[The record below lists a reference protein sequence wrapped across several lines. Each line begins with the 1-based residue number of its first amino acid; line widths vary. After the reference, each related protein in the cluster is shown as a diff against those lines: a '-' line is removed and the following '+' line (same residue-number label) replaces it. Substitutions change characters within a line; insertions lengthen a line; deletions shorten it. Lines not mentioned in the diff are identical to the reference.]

1 MIQEAA
7 GIGAIWEALMCIRLQ
22 HLFFVLNEIS
32 SSSSPSLRPPIVTR
46 ISEWLPY
53 ITGKRKAKKYI
64 GNWCKTRKIYA
75 TQEDLIFWQQL
86 LKQLQD
92 QPSIQNR
99 FSIVLMRFLHTESD
113 HIAMVWESI
122 EARHN
127 LWREI
132 CMSDCRLNVIIL
144 HVGQRLQVHQSRS
157 LPSPSSSPPPSSP
170 VFNEEAQK
178 IFQKMINH
186 EKEEHIV
193 EAQQDAMD
201 FNEEKEEDEYHQDDR
216 DETIAIDFLV
226 QAAREN
232 HSREERK
239 EEEEMKQHTT
249 SRNDNPTHLRHS
261 TRIAHSTSATGKSLI
276 SSHANAFNAPFFSQ
290 T

>member
-32 SSSSPSLRPPIVTR
+32 SSSFPSLRPHIVTR
-46 ISEWLPY
+46 ISEWLPH
-53 ITGKRKAKKYI
+53 ITGKRKAKKCI
-64 GNWCKTRKIYA
+64 GNWCKTRKVYS
-75 TQEDLIFWQQL
+75 TQEDLVFWQQL
-86 LKQLQD
+86 LNQLQD

-99 FSIVLMRFLHTESD
+99 FSIVLMRFLHTEYD

-178 IFQKMINH
+178 IFQKMENH

-193 EAQQDAMD
+193 EAQQDAME
-201 FNEEKEEDEYHQDDR
+201 FNEEDEYLNDYQQDR
-216 DETIAIDFLV
+216 DEVDETRAIDFLL

-232 HSREERK
+232 HKREEMK
-239 EEEEMKQHTT
+239 EEEMKQHTISERGT
-249 SRNDNPTHLRHS
+249 PTPSRHS
-261 TRIAHSTSATGKSLI
+261 TRIAHNPSATGKSLKY
-276 SSHANAFNAPFFSQ
+276 SLTNAFNAPP
-290 T
+290 